1 MTVEER
7 IQALDEKY
15 KQHITGLNLQ
25 IASIMTQYS
34 ALSMQYALLLTRVDI
49 LEHPDARELQSTS
62 DVLES
67 VTVPPTPHTA
77 ERSRVMNTPPPFPK
91 LEE

>member
-1 MTVEER
+1 MTIEER

-25 IASIMTQYS
+25 IAAMMSQYS
-34 ALSMQYALLLTRVDI
+34 ALTMQYALLLTRVDI
-49 LEHPDARELQSTS
+49 LEHPELQSIP
-62 DVLES
+62 DVSES

-77 ERSRVMNTPPPFPK
+77 ERSRAMNTPPPMPPQESEK
-91 LEE
+91 